1 MAPSGNDSPQAGQGR
16 PLPKKENDLFKNVV
30 KHYEQKQYKKAI
42 KQAES
47 ILKKYPN
54 HGETLCMKGLVLNNM
69 GKKEEAHALVKQG
82 LMHDMRSHV
91 CWHVFGLLHRGD
103 RNYNEA
109 IKAYKQALRIDAD
122 NLQIL
127 RDLSLLQIQMRDLS
141 GFVVTR
147 HNILN
152 LKSNGKINWLAFAL
166 AKHLTGD
173 LRGAISVI
181 DIYLGT
187 LVEGSPELSRG
198 FEASELALYRNQ
210 ILAEIPNNY
219 KEALDHLDACENVV
233 VDRTSLLVSKATYL
247 YKLGQFGDAK
257 KAIMGVFDRG
267 LIENYKI
274 HSMFMCATLELDN
287 EIFEDTLKLTGTRT
301 LASMIHL
308 TDEQKEILLEAYKTE
323 IYPAYQKSKAAL
335 RIPMNLVDG
344 ERFRSSLDIYIRK
357 GLVKGV
363 PSLCKE
369 LSSFL
374 LIEQDGKYEIASD
387 PVDIKQ
393 HSKYSLICELV
404 DGYISTLKSTNKL
417 LSDDE
422 YEEPPSTELWT
433 LYLRAGFHELAAE
446 YSEGIAVLDQLL
458 EHTPT
463 AVDAY
468 ELKAR
473 LLKAAG
479 DIELAVEVI
488 DHGRDLDRQDRYIN
502 NQTTKYMLEAGME
515 KEALE
520 RISMFTK
527 HEGNPEVNLYEMQC
541 SWYELGLGACLA
553 EKKEWGKALKKYS
566 AVVKHFD
573 DFHEDQ
579 FDFHSYCVR
588 KVTLRAY
595 TDVLKFEDN
604 LWGEDYYFTA
614 AEGTIRI
621 YLHLFDN
628 PEITKENEEPDYS
641 KMTSAQRKKAKAI
654 ARKKRAQAEKKEAAA
669 KKKKE
674 QEAAENGDQKNAP
687 KKPAQPSFVDED
699 PDGKELLKVDPLEEA
714 KKYSAILSKH
724 CPKRPGAWALQY
736 DVAIRRKK
744 VLLALQALLRLKN
757 LDSNSAAYISRLVD
771 FALKAPGF
779 DMAGAVKNVV
789 TEECSKLLNGA
800 SVANLVTELAL
811 QARADP
817 STPLPL
823 RIVIAKSLVST
834 KSEPIDKAA
843 SVIVDV
849 GTEMRGFDIQ
859 SCRLALTTLKG
870 FGSEASSA
878 IEKWKLFGNER
889 YPLAKNLS

>member
-1 MAPSGNDSPQAGQGR
+1 MAPSANDNPQAGQGR

-42 KQAES
+42 KQADS

-82 LMHDMRSHV
+82 LMYDMRSHV

-109 IKAYKQALRIDAD
+109 IKAYKQALRIDCD

-141 GFVVTR
+141 GFAVTR

-166 AKHLTGD
+166 AKHLMGD

-187 LVEGSPELSRG
+187 LSDESTEKARG
-198 FEASELALYRNQ
+198 FEASELALYKNR

-219 KEALDHLDACENVV
+219 REALDHLNACEKVV
-233 VDRTSLLVSKATYL
+233 VDRTSLLVTRAIYQ
-247 YKLGQFGDAK
+247 YKLGHFADARTT
-257 KAIMGVFDRG
+257 IMDVFDRG
-267 LIENYKI
+267 LIEDYKI
-274 HSMFMCATLELDN
+274 HSLFMCATLEIDN
-287 EIFEDTLKLTGTRT
+287 EIMDATLQLHGTRT

-308 TDEQKEILLEAYKTE
+308 TNEQKEKLLEAYKTE
-323 IYPAYQKSKAAL
+323 IYPKYQKSKAAV

-344 ERFRSSLDIYIRK
+344 ERFRNSLDIYIRK

-374 LIEQDGKYEIASD
+374 LIEKDGKYDVAND
-387 PVDIKQ
+387 PLDVKN
-393 HSKYSLICELV
+393 HPTYGLICELV
-404 DGYISTLKSTNKL
+404 DGYISTLKSVNKL
-417 LSDDE
+417 LPDDE
-422 YEEPPSTELWT
+422 FEEPPSTELWAF
-433 LYLRAGFHELAAE
+433 YLRAGLHELSAQ
-446 YSEGIAVLDQLL
+446 YSEGIALLDKCL

-473 LLKAAG
+473 LIKAAG
-479 DIELAVEVI
+479 DIKFAVEVL
-488 DHGRDLDRQDRYIN
+488 DQGRDLDRQDRYIN

-541 SWYELGLGACLA
+541 SWYELGLGSCFA
-553 EKKEWGKALKKYS
+553 EKKEWGKSLKKYS

-579 FDFHSYCVR
+579 FDFHSYCIR

-614 AEGTIRI
+614 AEGISRI
-621 YLHLFDN
+621 YLMLFDN
-628 PEITKENEEPDYS
+628 PEITKQDEGPDYS
-641 KMTSAQRKKAKAI
+641 KMTAAQRKKAKAI

-687 KKPAQPSFVDED
+687 KKGSKPSFIDED
-699 PDGKELLKVDPLEEA
+699 PNGKELLKANPLEEA

-724 CPKRPGAWALQY
+724 CSKRLGTWALQY
-736 DVAIRRKK
+736 DVSIRRKK
-744 VLLALQALLRLKN
+744 LMLALQALLRLKTI
-757 LDSNSAAYISRLVD
+757 DAKSPEYVSRTVD
-771 FALKAPGF
+771 FALKVSNF
-779 DMAGAVKNVV
+779 VMSGAVKNVV
-789 TEECSKLLNGA
+789 TKECTNLLNGA
-800 SVANLVTELAL
+800 SVANLVKELAVE
-811 QARADP
+811 ARSDP
-817 STPLPL
+817 TTPLPL

-834 KSEPIDKAA
+834 KSEPVEKAA
-843 SVIVDV
+843 SVIVDS
-849 GTEMRGFDIQ
+849 GTEMRGFDVQ
-859 SCRLALTTLKG
+859 SCRLALTALKD
-870 FGSEASSA
+870 FGSEASTA
-878 IEKWKLFGNER
+878 VEKWKALVTER
-889 YPLAKNLS
+889 YPLAKYFS

>member
-1 MAPSGNDSPQAGQGR
+1 MPPANDNPQAGQGR

-42 KQAES
+42 KSADA

-69 GKKEEAHALVKQG
+69 GKKEEAHGLVKLG

-109 IKAYKQALRIDAD
+109 IKAYKMALRIDND

-127 RDLSLLQIQMRDLS
+127 RDLSLLQIQMRDLD

-181 DIYLGT
+181 DIYLRT
-187 LVEGSPELSRG
+187 LGDDAPEKSPG
-198 FEASELALYRNQ
+198 FEASELALYKNQ
-210 ILAEIPNNY
+210 ILAEIPGNY
-219 KEALDHLDACENVV
+219 QEALDNLTECEKVV
-233 VDRTSLLVSKATYL
+233 MDRTSLLVARAIYQ
-247 YKLGQFGDAK
+247 YKLGQYADVK
-257 KAIMGVFDRG
+257 KTIMDIFDRG
-267 LIENYKI
+267 LTENYRI
-274 HSMFMCATLELDN
+274 HSMYMCATLELDN
-287 EIFEDTLKLTGTRT
+287 DTLESALKLHGTRT
-301 LASMIHL
+301 LASMIPL
-308 TDEQKEILLEAYKTE
+308 TDEQKQILLDAYKTV
-323 IYPAYQKSKAAL
+323 IYPKYEKSKAAT

-344 ERFRSSLDIYIRK
+344 DRFRSALDIFIRK
-357 GLVKGV
+357 GLIRGV

-369 LSSFL
+369 LSSFFL
-374 LIEQDGKYEIASD
+374 VEKDGKYVVASD

-393 HSKYSLICELV
+393 HPTYGLICELV
-404 DGYISTLKSTNKL
+404 DGYVSTLQSVHKL
-417 LSDDE
+417 LPDDE
-422 YEEPPSTELWT
+422 CEEPPSTELWT
-433 LYLRAGFHELAAE
+433 SYLRAGLHELAAE
-446 YSEGIAVLDQLL
+446 YTEGVALLDRCL

-479 DIELAVEVI
+479 DVKAAVEVI
-488 DHGRDLDRQDRYIN
+488 DAGRDLDRQDRYIN
-502 NQTTKYMLEAGME
+502 NLTTEYMLEAGME
-515 KEALE
+515 KEALD

-541 SWYELGLGACLA
+541 SWYELGLAACFV
-553 EKKEWGKALKKYS
+553 KKDEWGKALKKYS

-604 LWGEDYYFTA
+604 LWGEDYYYTA
-614 AEGTIRI
+614 AEGTVKI
-621 YLHLFDN
+621 YLHLHDH
-628 PEITKENEEPDYS
+628 PEITKQDAEPDYS
-641 KMTSAQRKKAKAI
+641 KMTAAERKKAKAI
-654 ARKKRAQAEKKEAAA
+654 ARKKRVQAEKR
-669 KKKKE
+669 
-674 QEAAENGDQKNAP
+674 EAAEKKRKEEKAAGNGDQKNAG
-687 KKPAQPSFVDED
+687 KKGTKPSFIDED
-699 PDGKELLKVDPLEEA
+699 PNGKELLKADALEEA
-714 KKYSAILSKH
+714 KKYSSILSKH
-724 CPKRPGAWALQY
+724 CPQRIGTWSLQY

-744 VLLALQALLRLKN
+744 VLLALQALNRMKQ
-757 LDSNSAAYISRLVD
+757 LDSNGADYVSRLVD
-771 FALKAPGF
+771 FALKVPGF
-779 DMAGAVKNVV
+779 KMEGAVKNVV
-789 TEECSKLLNGA
+789 TEECSKLLCGKSA
-800 SVANLVTELAL
+800 ADLVAELTVK
-811 QARADP
+811 ARSDP
-817 STPLPL
+817 STALPL
-823 RIVIAKSLVST
+823 RTVIAQSLVRT
-834 KSEPIDKAA
+834 KSEPVGKAV
-843 SVIVDV
+843 SLIVDGGNDMREFDIENCRSALSALKGL
-849 GTEMRGFDIQ
+849 GTE
-859 SCRLALTTLKG
+859 
-870 FGSEASSA
+870 ASAATEQWISFVK
-878 IEKWKLFGNER
+878 EQ
-889 YPLAKNLS
+889 YPLATVF